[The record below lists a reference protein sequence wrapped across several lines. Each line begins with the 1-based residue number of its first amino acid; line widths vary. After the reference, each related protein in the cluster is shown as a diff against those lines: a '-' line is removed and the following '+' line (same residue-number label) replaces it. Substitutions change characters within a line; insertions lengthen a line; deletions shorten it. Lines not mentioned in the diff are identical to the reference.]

1 MNEEQ
6 GIDVSRENEKLI
18 ACLEVGKLLTST
30 LELTDI
36 LGLVMTKVSQLID
49 AQNWSL
55 LLRNPLTGELTFEIA
70 VGTHGNLIKGLS
82 LAPGEGIAGYVA
94 ETGNPLFAVN
104 VQDHP
109 RFSPK
114 IDVLTDFRTESM
126 VCLPLKIHGKVLGVI
141 EIINVKN
148 MERFEVQD
156 YPVLSIL
163 GDYAAIA
170 IENARYLDRIELMGI
185 TDEYT
190 GLRNARYLH
199 QFLDELIAKKPASD
213 NMCAVV
219 FVDVDNFKKVVDS
232 YGHLLGSQVLK
243 EVGETISACL
253 TEKDILIK
261 YGGDE
266 YVIILP
272 GQSKTTAVVLI
283 QKILQAL
290 RSSTFLNSEPD
301 PVRVTASFGIAV
313 YPEDAQTKKD
323 LLLLADH
330 CMYDIKRANKDGIAL
345 MDADGRAIAVR

>member
-1 MNEEQ
+1 
-6 GIDVSRENEKLI
+6 
-18 ACLEVGKLLTST
+18 
-30 LELTDI
+30 
-36 LGLVMTKVSQLID
+36 
-49 AQNWSL
+49 
-55 LLRNPLTGELTFEIA
+55 LR
-70 VGTHGNLIKGLS
+70 

-94 ETGNPLFAVN
+94 EIGRPLFADQ
-104 VQDHP
+104 VQEDP

-114 IDVLTDFRTESM
+114 IDALTAFRTESI

-148 MERFEVQD
+148 MERFEDED

-170 IENARYLDRIELMGI
+170 IQNAQYLDRIEQMGI

-199 QFLDELIAKKPASD
+199 QILDELIPNKLSPNGAL
-213 NMCAVV
+213 AVV
-219 FVDVDNFKKVVDS
+219 FVDVDNFKQVVDS
-232 YGHLLGSQVLK
+232 HGHLLGTQVLK
-243 EVGETISACL
+243 EIGETISTCL
-253 TEKDILIK
+253 AEKDILVK

-272 GQSKTTAVVLI
+272 GRSKPAAVDLI

-290 RSSTFLNSEPD
+290 RASTFLKSEPE

-330 CMYDIKRANKDGIAL
+330 CMYDIKRASKNGIAL
-345 MDADGRAIAVR
+345 MDPTGRASAVS